1 MLFERI
7 FEKANSKDPIFLDVG
22 VEVRDELREV
32 SLTMARSGQVY
43 FYDYSQQESLPY
55 SPFLNYIRPL
65 IPSIQAY
72 APHRMLWKSF
82 AAGGVLSETQEF
94 LLEEV
99 DYEVLRIR
107 KTLIEL
113 FRSWDSNN
121 DGNWIVLHALHMAP
135 PSVWSLLPPIFELGP
150 KARFVLT
157 WDSRALTSLDY
168 FEDYI
173 APHFESIKSL
183 ASVYQSYSASMDV
196 EEVIP
201 RFTKQGFWLARSF
214 LAFADGKLYG
224 DQLLEQI
231 NFESVEEEVHIRRA
245 YADCLLCLG
254 QNEDAVMHYQL
265 ALKICRDANLQ
276 ELLVSI
282 LRRLSALAI
291 HKGDTIEADRQAQ
304 QALEISQKKLS
315 DRDKVLSQFYVLY
328 SKDNLTKFI
337 QAVNDD
343 SIIQLE
349 NLINGLKQTS
359 WNIHLAA
366 LLTNGIFALTYY
378 WKSGPEKALQRV
390 QEGIALAREIGNQYR
405 LSIGYQTLGI
415 LYQNQERSSEAL
427 DAYQTSLKYRKQ
439 LNMELPYAQG
449 LNGLG
454 YFYYS
459 LGDYAA
465 SHKVLKEAWEIMQ
478 NTDIYSEI
486 AATLYNL
493 GTLYYYCRHWETAIY
508 YLSSALTIMDTLK
521 IDNLPYN
528 HRIDILSVLGLAY
541 LKIGQD
547 TKALEIEYQ
556 ARRIYHL
563 LKTDFRYEHFE
574 ILLNIREAMD
584 GRREQALRR
593 FRDQLAELDKKVEN
607 FRYVKLLCC
616 LNAFETLGETE
627 FLQEGLK
634 TLEGRKDN
642 IYFRELF
649 QTLLS
654 GGEIKPFSLPHPPR
668 VDLERLLERGRK
680 EVLIVRLQKKL
691 EEAHFFYSYFDGIL
705 HAKTRDDVVDVAYKI
720 LFQTYPAD
728 TLKVWLAQDQE
739 QIPAAWDCVYRPW
752 NQPPTP
758 ENLRWL
764 FEGPPPGWIHVSTKE
779 DDIPA
784 HALYGPIRRLDK
796 NTERDIRLALNQLV
810 LSLKLKLAYEKLEK
824 AATLDPVTGLYNK
837 FELERRLNF
846 EEKRIKRHFG
856 RPVSRL
862 SILKVDI
869 DHFGPFVDHYGHEA
883 GDLILRWFAM
893 GIKEAIRE
901 SDFAGRLDNDEFL
914 IILSETDAQSAPM
927 VARRLIKK
935 VENRSYV
942 WEALQELKQSSIKLE
957 KPLGC
962 SIGIA
967 QFNYDQN
974 VGLNE
979 ALEKADWALKMA
991 KERGGNQIVIAEQT

>member
-1 MLFERI
+1 MLFEKI
-7 FEKANSKDPIFLDVG
+7 FEKANSNDPIFLDVG
-22 VEVRDELREV
+22 VEVREELREI
-32 SLTMARSGQVY
+32 SLTMARSGHVY
-43 FYDYSQQESLPY
+43 FYDYSQEESFPY
-55 SPFLNYIRPL
+55 APFLQYVRPL

-82 AAGGVLSETQEF
+82 AAGGVLSDTQEF

-99 DYEVLRIR
+99 DYEVFRIR

-121 DGNWIVLHALHMAP
+121 SGNWIVLHALHMAP
-135 PSVWSLLPPIFELGP
+135 PSVWSILPAILELGP
-150 KARFVLT
+150 KARLVLT
-157 WDSRALTSLDY
+157 WDSRALLSLEY
-168 FEDYI
+168 FENDI
-173 APHFESIKSL
+173 APHYEDLKNR

-196 EEVIP
+196 EEVVPKI
-201 RFTKQGFWLARSF
+201 TKQGFWAARSF
-214 LAFADGKLYG
+214 LAFADGKIYG
-224 DQLLEQI
+224 EQLIEQI
-231 NFESVEEEVHIRRA
+231 NFDSVEEEVYFRRA

-254 QNEDAVMHYQL
+254 LNEDAVMHYQL
-265 ALKICRDANLQ
+265 TQKICRDANLQ

-282 LRRLSALAI
+282 LRRLSAQAI
-291 HKGDTIEADRQAQ
+291 QKGDTIEADRQAQ
-304 QALEISQKKLS
+304 QAYDISMKKLS
-315 DRDKVLSQFYVLY
+315 DRDKVLSLFYVLY
-328 SKDNLTKFI
+328 SRDNLTRFI
-337 QAVNDD
+337 QSVNDD
-343 SIIQLE
+343 SVVQLE
-349 NLINGLKQTS
+349 NLINGLRQSS
-359 WNIHLAA
+359 WNVHLAA

-378 WKSGPEKALQRV
+378 WKTGPEKALQRV

-405 LSIGYQTLGI
+405 LAIGYQTLGI
-415 LYQNQERSSEAL
+415 LYQNQEHSSEAL

-439 LNMELPYAQG
+439 LNMSLPYAQA

-459 LGDYAA
+459 LGDYQ
-465 SHKVLKEAWEIMQ
+465 SSYKVLKESLDILQ
-478 NTDIYSEI
+478 KTDNYSEI

-493 GTLYYYCRHWETAIY
+493 GTLYFYAHHWEAAIY
-508 YLSSALTIMDTLK
+508 FLNSALTIMDNLK

-541 LKIGQD
+541 LKNGQD
-547 TKALEIEYQ
+547 PRALEIEWQ
-556 ARRIYHL
+556 ARRIYL
-563 LKTDFRYEHFE
+563 QLKTEFRYEHFE
-574 ILLNIREAMD
+574 LLLNIRESIENRKD
-584 GRREQALRR
+584 QARQR
-593 FRDQLAELDKKVEN
+593 FEIQLKELDKKIVN

-616 LNAFETLGETE
+616 VEAFEALGDPE

-634 TLEGRKDN
+634 ALEGRNDN
-642 IYFRELF
+642 AFF
-649 QTLLS
+649 QEIFTSLLA
-654 GGEIKPFSLPHPPR
+654 GEKIKPYNLPSPPR
-668 VDLERLLERGRK
+668 VDLDRILERGRK
-680 EVLIVRLQKKL
+680 DALIVRLQKKL

-705 HAKTRDDVVDVAYKI
+705 HAKSRDDVVDVAYKI

-728 TLKVWLAQDQE
+728 SLKVWLAQDQE
-739 QIPAAWDCVYRPW
+739 QIPSAWDCVYRPW

-784 HALYGPIRRLDK
+784 HALYGPVRRLDK
-796 NTERDIRLALNQLV
+796 NTERDLKLALNQLI

-837 FELERRLNF
+837 FELERRLTF

-927 VARRLIKK
+927 VARRLLKK

-967 QFNYDQN
+967 QFNYDNN
-974 VGLNE
+974 VNLNE

-991 KERGGNQIVIAEQT
+991 KEKGGNQIVIADQD